1 MIRRFLSLAVVV
13 AAVAGVAFA
22 AETKSGPQPGDKFPG
37 PFHPL
42 NVTGESKGEKA
53 CLVCKAGNNPVAMVF
68 ARCADCE
75 MTATLI
81 KKIDEVT
88 VKNKAADMESF
99 CVFLTD
105 DTEVFSKKLEAM
117 SKKADLKQCTLAID
131 NPTGPEKYNVSKD
144 ADVTV
149 VLYVKRDIKA
159 NYAFKKG
166 ELTAEKI
173 DAIVKDVSKIVP
185 AK

>member
-1 MIRRFLSLAVVV
+1 MIRRLLSLVVVV
-13 AAVAGVAFA
+13 AAVTGVAVA
-22 AETKSGPQPGDKFPG
+22 ADMKSGPQPGDKFPG

-42 NVTGESKGEKA
+42 NVTGESKGEKQ
-53 CLVCKAGNNPVAMVF
+53 CLVCKAGNSPVAMVF

-75 MTATLI
+75 MTKALV
-81 KKIDEVT
+81 KKLDEVT

-99 CVFLTD
+99 AVYLTD
-105 DTEVFSKKLEAM
+105 DTEVFTKKLESFNKSAN
-117 SKKADLKQCTLAID
+117 LKVCTLAID

-173 DAIVKDVSKIVP
+173 DAIVKDVAKIVP

>member
-1 MIRRFLSLAVVV
+1 MSPTARSEPNARSAFAV
-13 AAVAGVAFA
+13 AADM
-22 AETKSGPQPGDKFPG
+22 KSGPQPGDKFPG
-37 PFHPL
+37 AFHPL

-53 CLVCKAGNNPVAMVF
+53 CLVCKAGNAPVAMVF

-75 MTATLI
+75 MTASLI
-81 KKIDEVT
+81 KKLDAAT
-88 VKNKAADMESF
+88 DKNQKASMESF
-99 CVFLTD
+99 AVFLTD
-105 DTEVFSKKLEAM
+105 DTEAVQKKLEAM
-117 SKKADLKQCTLAID
+117 AKTASLKHLTLAID
-131 NPTGPEKYNVSKD
+131 NPIGPENYKVSKD

-185 AK
+185 AN

>member
-13 AAVAGVAFA
+13 AAVCGVAVA
-22 AETKSGPQPGDKFPG
+22 AEIKSGPQPGEKIPG

-53 CLVCKAGNNPVAMVF
+53 CLVCKAGNSPVAMVF
-68 ARCADCE
+68 ARCADCD

-81 KKIDEVT
+81 KKLDEVT
-88 VKNKAADMESF
+88 AKNQAKDMNSF
-99 CVFLTD
+99 AVFLTD
-105 DTEVFSKKLEAM
+105 DTEVFTKKLEAM
-117 SKKADLKQCTLAID
+117 GKKNSLKFCTLAID

-173 DAIVKDVSKIVP
+173 DAIVNDVAKIV
-185 AK
+185 K